1 MTVGRGWS
9 HVHLKGDCLKVINA
23 LNDRSDDNLH
33 SFGATICACS
43 YLSSS
48 FIVFIYSFIRR
59 SSNCLA
65 HALAH
70 ILFSD
75 SYILNEILP
84 PSRFGPLDMI

>member
-33 SFGATICACS
+33 SFGATISTCS

-48 FIVFIYSFIRR
+48 FIVFYYSFIRL

-65 HALAH
+65 YDLAH
-70 ILFSD
+70 ISFSD

-84 PSRFGPLDMI
+84 PKQIWPT